1 MECSVPIDPKERK
14 EEILD
19 LWKLGFSGA
28 EIANRVG
35 TTRNA
40 VLGTIS
46 RQNVKRKNIGLAPI
60 ERIDLSKTQKEQMN
74 NKNSRKKPRVRR
86 PVKELPPTL
95 VPIIKRIPL
104 PEITIED
111 SNLSPTVVSLLNV
124 TGCRYIDTDTFC
136 NAPVHN
142 RSSWCEHHYKRVF
155 TPFISRSQ
163 RV

>member
-1 MECSVPIDPKERK
+1 MLIDPKERK

-40 VLGTIS
+40 VLGLIS
-46 RQNVKRKNIGLAPI
+46 RQNVKRKHIGLASI
-60 ERIDLSKTQKEQMN
+60 ERIDLSKEQKEQMN
-74 NKNSRKKPRVRR
+74 NKHARKPRIRR
-86 PVKELPPTL
+86 PVKELPPTTA
-95 VPIIKRIPL
+95 PIIWRKPP
-104 PEITIED
+104 PEIDIEY
-111 SNLSPTVVSLLNV
+111 SNISPTVKSLLTV

-142 RSSWCEHHYKRVF
+142 RSSWCEHHYKKVF
-155 TPFISRSQ
+155 TPFIPRSQ